1 MLPQPLEARIRVLI
15 ADDHALM
22 RHGLRALLAES
33 GVFEVAGEAADGRLA
48 AQQAARLQPDIALLD
63 VEMPGLSAVD
73 AVRQVK
79 RNAPACRVLL
89 LGTQANEGHLFAY
102 LRAGAAGLLLKEGT
116 SAELIRALQD
126 VHHAEF
132 YVSTAVS
139 RKVLDRWHR
148 GAVKPPRRRAARL
161 SGAETPLS
169 ERERELL
176 EHVAAGLPN
185 RQIAQ
190 RLSVSVKTVES
201 HKAHIAAKLGLPGAL
216 GLMRYALLR
225 SSVGPVAVP
234 LQEEDSA

>member
-1 MLPQPLEARIRVLI
+1 MLPQPPGARIRVLI

-22 RHGLRALLAES
+22 RHGLRALLAET

-48 AQQAARLQPDIALLD
+48 AQQAGRLQPDIVLLD

-89 LGTQANEGHLFAY
+89 LGTQANEEHLFAY

-161 SGAETPLS
+161 AAGFSGTETPLS

-225 SSVGPVAVP
+225 SV
-234 LQEEDSA
+234 